1 MAKNPGRVIERME
14 QVLNGWE
21 ATDPGRVIAGVSLE
35 EYRADVEAVR
45 QAQALVERKRTEWD
59 NAQTDRDKLIEAKL
73 ERMQRVVNGVIGD
86 PELGPDSKMY
96 EAMGYVRKSARKSG
110 LTRKNKDAAP
120 PTEGP
125 KLQAHSA

>member
-1 MAKNPGRVIERME
+1 ME

-21 ATDPGRVIAGVSLE
+21 ATDPRRVIAGVSLE

-45 QAQALVERKRTEWD
+45 QAQALVEGKRTEWD

-110 LTRKNKDAAP
+110 LTRKNKDAAL

-125 KLQAHSA
+125 KLQTHSA

>member
-1 MAKNPGRVIERME
+1 M
-14 QVLNGWE
+14 
-21 ATDPGRVIAGVSLE
+21 IAGVSLE

-120 PTEGP
+120 PAEGP